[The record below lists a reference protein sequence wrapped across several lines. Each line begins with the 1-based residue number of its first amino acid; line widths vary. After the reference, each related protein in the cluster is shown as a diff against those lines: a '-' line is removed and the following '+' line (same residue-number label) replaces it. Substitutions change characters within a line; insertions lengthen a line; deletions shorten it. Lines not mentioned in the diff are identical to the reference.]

1 MMVASATEYAVWSA
15 LLVVGASLDATY
27 CGLETGVYH
36 LNKIRL
42 ELQADRGRASAVS
55 LQRLLGRFNHL
66 LAVLLIGTNLSRYMA
81 TFAVS
86 AMFVLAG
93 FEHNAEWLTLAAV
106 TPLMF
111 VVGDSVP
118 KNVFQRTGGAGVYRL
133 AWMVRLSSVVFTACG
148 LAPLVQG
155 FSSGLL
161 RLLGR
166 TDGDHHPLGHRGI
179 ESVVAEGRA
188 SGLLT
193 DYQSAMADRAVR
205 IADLKLR
212 DVMAPMARAVT
223 AKDTVSRDELLDVI
237 RHYAYS
243 RLPLLDATGTVVAI
257 LDVFDL
263 LVADPDTR
271 PQDLARPPLV
281 LPDRQAIGAGLL
293 EIQRAGSVMAIVAD
307 AQGRHVG
314 IVTIKDIVEQIV
326 GELVDEGD

>member
-1 MMVASATEYAVWSA
+1 MLTSAVEYTIWSVV
-15 LLVVGASLDATY
+15 LVLSAFLGAIYS
-27 CGLETGVYH
+27 GLETGVYR

-42 ELQADRGRASAVS
+42 ELQADGGRASAVS
-55 LQRLLGRFNHL
+55 LQKLLRRFNHL
-66 LAVLLIGTNLSRYMA
+66 LAVLLIGTNLSRYLA

-86 AMFVLAG
+86 AMFVMAG
-93 FEHNAEWLTLAAV
+93 LGDKAEWLTLVIV

-118 KNVFQRTGGAGVYRL
+118 KNVFQKTGGTGVYRL

-148 LAPLVQG
+148 VAPLVQG
-155 FSSGLL
+155 FSSILL

-166 TDGDHHPLGHRGI
+166 TDGDQHLGHRGI

-193 DYQSAMADRAVR
+193 DYQSAMADRAVG
-205 IADLKLR
+205 IADQKLQ
-212 DVMAPMARAVT
+212 DVMAPMSRAIT
-223 AKDTVSRDELLDVI
+223 AKEDASREDLLNVI

-243 RLPLLDATGTVVAI
+243 RLPLLDAAGQVVAI

-281 LPDRQAIGAGLL
+281 LPGRQAIGAGLL
-293 EIQRAGSVMAIVAD
+293 EIQRGGTVMAIIAD